1 MKTIIMKQSVFIGI
15 LLWIS
20 LSVSA
25 QRAVIKASIDS
36 AQFLIGEQTSIHLEI
51 AADQNAQLQLPFIQ
65 DTLMRGVEVL
75 AISNPDTADI
85 GNNRIQI
92 KYDYLITSFDS
103 ALYLIPPFPL
113 IIENDTVYSNDLS
126 LKVSTVPVEVSPEK
140 FYNIKDVMNPSFVL
154 GDYLI
159 WLFYIWGVCALL
171 LLAIYIFSRKKEKKP
186 ILSFKKPEIILPPHI
201 NALQALDEI
210 KLQKLW
216 QQGKEKEYHSRVSEV
231 IRNYLDERFNMQAM
245 EMTSNQILQNARGV
259 SDLDFVINS
268 LKQILLSADFVKFA
282 KYQPLPEEN
291 ELSMMNAY
299 LVVNNTKIEAL
310 PSETTENNEL
320 KQEQE

>member
-1 MKTIIMKQSVFIGI
+1 MRRIIMKYGVIVGI
-15 LLWIS
+15 MLWIS

-25 QRAVIKASIDS
+25 QRAVITASIDS
-36 AQFLIGEQTSIHLEI
+36 AQLLIGEQTSIHLEI
-51 AADQNAQLQLPFIQ
+51 AADKDARLQLPFIQ
-65 DTLMRGVEVL
+65 DTLMQGVEVL

-85 GNNRIQI
+85 GNNRMQI

-126 LKVSTVPVEVSPEK
+126 LKISTVPVEVSPEK

-159 WLFYIWGVCALL
+159 WLFYIWGVCALIL
-171 LLAIYIFSRKKEKKP
+171 LVIYLFSRNKEKNP
-186 ILSFKKPEIILPPHI
+186 ILPFKKSKIILPPHTQ
-201 NALQALDEI
+201 ALQALDEV

-216 QQGKEKEYHSRVSEV
+216 QQGKEKEYHSRISEI
-231 IRNYLDERFNMQAM
+231 IRIYLDKRFNMQAM
-245 EMTSNQILQNARGV
+245 EMTSSQILQNAQGI
-259 SDLDFVINS
+259 SDLDLVINS

-282 KYQPLPEEN
+282 KYNPLPEEN
-291 ELSMMNAY
+291 ELSIMNAY
-299 LVVNNTKIEAL
+299 LLVNNTKIEAL
-310 PSETTENNEL
+310 PSETTESNEL
-320 KQEQE
+320 NKNE

>member
-1 MKTIIMKQSVFIGI
+1 MKYGVIVGIM
-15 LLWIS
+15 LWIS

-25 QRAVIKASIDS
+25 QRAVITASIDS
-36 AQFLIGEQTSIHLEI
+36 AQLLIGEQTSIHLEI
-51 AADQNAQLQLPFIQ
+51 AADKDARLQLPFIQ
-65 DTLMRGVEVL
+65 DTLMQGVEVL

-85 GNNRIQI
+85 GNNRMQI

-126 LKVSTVPVEVSPEK
+126 LKISTVPVEVSPEK

-159 WLFYIWGVCALL
+159 WLFYIWGVCALIL
-171 LLAIYIFSRKKEKKP
+171 LIIYIFSSKKEKKS
-186 ILSFKKPEIILPPHI
+186 ILSFKKPEIILPPHTQ
-201 NALQALDEI
+201 ALQALDEV

-216 QQGKEKEYHSRVSEV
+216 QQGKEKEYHSRISEI
-231 IRNYLDERFNMQAM
+231 IRIYLDKRFNMQAM
-245 EMTSNQILQNARGV
+245 EMTSSQILQNAQGI
-259 SDLDFVINS
+259 SDLDLVINS

-282 KYQPLPEEN
+282 KYNPLPEEN
-291 ELSMMNAY
+291 ELSIMNAY
-299 LVVNNTKIEAL
+299 LLVNNTKIEAL
-310 PSETTENNEL
+310 PSETTESNEL
-320 KQEQE
+320 NKNE